1 MKILLINNFH
11 YRKGGSEA
19 VYFNM
24 ARMLVRHGHE
34 VLFFSCTDSRN
45 EPCGQSGYFI
55 KPNASL
61 PKIEG
66 AIRYF
71 YNREAKRNLERL
83 IAEERPDIAHVHLF
97 WGGISPSIFGV
108 LHKHRIPLVHTAHD
122 YRMICPA
129 YTFRTPDGRICEQC
143 RGRHFYRCTLNRCAK
158 GSVAKSLLMSAEM
171 YLRNAFFN
179 PVRNI
184 DGFVFVS
191 RFAHEK
197 HLEYMPAFG
206 GAKYIVAYNSIPSLD
221 ERFVSSKRGGYFLF
235 FGRLSHEKGVATLI
249 DAFLAKPDAQL
260 KIVGTG
266 PEEAAL
272 KARVGQAQA
281 HNIEFLGY
289 RNGDALK
296 ETIRDAAF
304 VVVPS
309 EWYENNPMTIVE
321 AYSAGVPVIGARI
334 GGIPEIVDEGKTGF
348 LFDSGNADDLGGRI
362 DEAQALNNAEYA
374 AMSRNA
380 KAFADT
386 HFDEDKNYEKI
397 IGLYRTI
404 LQEYEK

>member
-24 ARMLVRHGHE
+24 AQMFAQHGHE
-34 VLFFSCTDSRN
+34 VLFFSCTDERN
-45 EPCGQSGYFI
+45 EPSEQSGYFVS
-55 KPNASL
+55 PNSAL

-66 AIRYF
+66 AIRYI
-71 YNREAKRNLERL
+71 YNREARHRLERL
-83 IAEERPDIAHVHLF
+83 IAKERPDIAHLHLF

-108 LHKHRIPLVHTAHD
+108 LRKYRIPVIHTAHD
-122 YRMICPA
+122 YRMVCPA

-143 RGRHFYRCTLNRCAK
+143 RGKHFYRCALNRCSK
-158 GSVAKSLLMSAEM
+158 GSVAQSLLMSAEM

-191 RFAHEK
+191 NFAYNK
-197 HLEYMPAFG
+197 HKEYMPAL
-206 GAKYIVAYNSIPSLD
+206 ANAAAITLYNTIPPLD
-221 ERFVSSKRGGYFLF
+221 AEFISRRRGRYFLF
-235 FGRLSHEKGVATLI
+235 FGRLSHEKGVNTLI
-249 DAFLAKPDAQL
+249 EAFARKADAVL

-266 PEEAAL
+266 PEENAL
-272 KARVGQAQA
+272 KSKVAAAQES
-281 HNIEFLGY
+281 NIEFLGY
-289 RNGDALK
+289 RNGAALK
-296 ETIRDAAF
+296 EIIRDAAF

-321 AYSAGVPVIGARI
+321 AYSAGIPVIGARI
-334 GGIPEIVDEGKTGF
+334 GGIPEIIDEGRTGF
-348 LFDSGNADDLGGRI
+348 MFASGDADDLGRCI
-362 DEAQALNNAEYA
+362 DRATALDDAEYA

-380 KAFADT
+380 QSFADAN
-386 HFDEDKNYEKI
+386 FNEERNYTRI
-397 IGLYRTI
+397 IAFYKEIIDNYG
-404 LQEYEK
+404 K

>member
-1 MKILLINNFH
+1 M
-11 YRKGGSEA
+11 
-19 VYFNM
+19 YF
-24 ARMLVRHGHE
+24 
-34 VLFFSCTDSRN
+34 RN
-45 EPCGQSGYFI
+45 
-55 KPNASL
+55 
-61 PKIEG
+61 
-66 AIRYF
+66 
-71 YNREAKRNLERL
+71 
-83 IAEERPDIAHVHLF
+83 V
-97 WGGISPSIFGV
+97 
-108 LHKHRIPLVHTAHD
+108 
-122 YRMICPA
+122 
-129 YTFRTPDGRICEQC
+129 
-143 RGRHFYRCTLNRCAK
+143 
-158 GSVAKSLLMSAEM
+158 
-171 YLRNAFFN
+171 FFN

-206 GAKYIVAYNSIPSLD
+206 GAKYIVAYNSIPPL
-221 ERFVSSKRGGYFLF
+221 EEQFVSSKRGGYFLF

-249 DAFLAKPDAQL
+249 DAFLAKPDARL

-266 PEEAAL
+266 PEEDAL
-272 KARVGQAQA
+272 KAQVGQARA

-348 LFDSGNADDLGGRI
+348 LFDSGNADDLGRRI
-362 DEAQALNNAEYA
+362 AEAQALDDAEYA

-380 KAFADT
+380 KAFADEN
-386 HFDEDKNYEKI
+386 FDEDKNYEKI
-397 IGLYRTI
+397 IGLYRAI

>member
-24 ARMLVRHGHE
+24 ARMLAHHGHE

-45 EPCGQSGYFI
+45 ESCGQSGYFI
-55 KPNASL
+55 RSNTSL
-61 PKIEG
+61 PQIEG

-83 IAEERPDIAHVHLF
+83 IADERPDIAHVHLF
-97 WGGISPSIFGV
+97 WGGISPAIFGV
-108 LHKHRIPLVHTAHD
+108 LRKHRIPLVHTAHD
-122 YRMICPA
+122 YRMVCPA

-143 RGRHFYRCTLNRCAK
+143 RGRHFYHCTLNRCAK
-158 GSVAKSLLMSAEM
+158 GSVTKSLLMSAEM
-171 YLRNAFFN
+171 YFRNVFFN

-206 GAKYIVAYNSIPSLD
+206 GAKYIVAYNSIPPL
-221 ERFVSSKRGGYFLF
+221 EEQFVSSKRGGYFLF

-249 DAFLAKPDAQL
+249 DAFLAKPDARL

-266 PEEAAL
+266 PEEDVL
-272 KARVGQAQA
+272 KAQVEQARA

-348 LFDSGNADDLGGRI
+348 LFDSGNADDLGRRI
-362 DEAQALNNAEYA
+362 AEAQALDDAEYA

-380 KAFADT
+380 KAFADEN
-386 HFDEDKNYEKI
+386 FDEDKNYEKI
-397 IGLYRTI
+397 ISLYRAI